1 VSERPSDKAASTRFD
16 LRLFKP
22 GFAQA
27 QLPDTQGLAGMDEKS
42 PRTVLIIDD
51 DPLVRRTLAD
61 FLTGCG
67 FQTATAQDGAEGLA
81 QARSGQFQV
90 VLVDLNLPRV
100 DGLQVITALQAEQP
114 QLPVIVVSG
123 TGVLDDALAAMRQGA
138 WDYLTKPIHDMN
150 KVLVIVEQTL
160 DKARLIAERDRYRH
174 ELEQLNR
181 SLEVEVARQTEDL
194 RRRNRE
200 LSALNRV
207 SYAISNPLDLDNMLH
222 RAINA
227 AVAAIKADGGAVRL
241 LNPATGQLVT
251 AAACNLPEP
260 FLTSSLAIPL
270 GEGIIGQV
278 AQSGHPRGVESFDHD
293 PWLAPLAE
301 SAAFRSYL
309 CVPLRTRDEILGTLG
324 VIMEA
329 EFDVSAHELEL
340 LANIGNQIGVAV
352 ERLRL
357 SEQIRDQARQVQGII
372 STVPEGVV
380 LLDAGLKVLTANPAA
395 RKYLRALA
403 DAEAGDTLT
412 HLGGRPVAELLT
424 VPPHGLWH
432 EVKLDGPPRLVF
444 EMVAR
449 PMEEEPDAGDSVLV
463 IRDVTQE
470 RAFQERLQ
478 QQDRLA
484 AVGQLA
490 AGIAHDFNNIMAVIV
505 LYSGLLSRTLDLSPK
520 AHEQLKVISRQA
532 KQATKLIQ
540 QILDF
545 SRRSI
550 LERQP
555 LDLVPPLKE
564 IVKLLQRTLPENI
577 QVSLEVAPG
586 EYVVNADPTRMQQVF
601 MNLAVNARDAMPT
614 GGELCINLGRIQVQD
629 SQDAP
634 VQELEPGGWVRIIV
648 RDSGTG
654 IPPDLLSHVFEPFF
668 TTKEPG
674 KGSGLGLAQ
683 VYGIVTQHQGYI
695 DVASTVGEGTAFTL
709 YLPALPL
716 TGVETPQAEQNAPV
730 DGQQEMVLVVE
741 DNRATRQALRDALEA
756 LNYRTLEAEDGREGL
771 ELFERYQNEIAL
783 VLTDLVMPQMGG
795 QALIRE
801 LLKRDPAVKVVVI
814 TGHPLEE
821 DVLHLRVKGLIDV
834 VEKPVS
840 LEQLAQ
846 VIKHRLNSDPHRP
859 HRE

>member
-1 VSERPSDKAASTRFD
+1 
-16 LRLFKP
+16 
-22 GFAQA
+22 
-27 QLPDTQGLAGMDEKS
+27 
-42 PRTVLIIDD
+42 
-51 DPLVRRTLAD
+51 
-61 FLTGCG
+61 
-67 FQTATAQDGAEGLA
+67 
-81 QARSGQFQV
+81 
-90 VLVDLNLPRV
+90 
-100 DGLQVITALQAEQP
+100 
-114 QLPVIVVSG
+114 
-123 TGVLDDALAAMRQGA
+123 
-138 WDYLTKPIHDMN
+138 
-150 KVLVIVEQTL
+150 
-160 DKARLIAERDRYRH
+160 
-174 ELEQLNR
+174 
-181 SLEVEVARQTEDL
+181 VARQTEDL

-222 RAINA
+222 RAVNA
-227 AVAAIKADGGAVRL
+227 AVAAVKADGGAVRL
-241 LNPATGQLVT
+241 LNPATNQLVI
-251 AAACNLPEP
+251 AAACNLPDS
-260 FLTSSLAIPL
+260 FLATSRAIPL

-278 AQSGHPRGVESFDHD
+278 AQNGHPRGAENFGHD
-293 PWLAPLAE
+293 PWLAPLAA

-309 CVPLRTRDEILGTLG
+309 CVPLRTRDEIVGTLG
-324 VIMEA
+324 VIMQA

-357 SEQIRDQARQVQGII
+357 SEQTRDQARQVQGII

-380 LLDAGLKVLTANPAA
+380 LLNADARVLLANPAA
-395 RKYLRALA
+395 RKHLTALA
-403 DAEAGDTLT
+403 DAGVGDTLT

-424 VPPHGLWH
+424 PPPRGLWH
-432 EVKLDGPPRLVF
+432 EIKLDGPPRQVF

-449 PMEEEPDAGDSVLV
+449 PMEEEAGVGDSVLV

-470 RAFQERLQ
+470 REFQERLQ

-520 AHEQLKVISRQA
+520 GHEQLKVIARQA

-577 QVSLEVAPG
+577 QVALDVAPG
-586 EYVVNADPTRMQQVF
+586 AYVVNADPTRMQQVF
-601 MNLAVNARDAMPT
+601 MNLAVNARDAMPS
-614 GGELCINLGRIQVQD
+614 GGELCIELDRLQVQD
-629 SQDAP
+629 GQGAP
-634 VQELEPGGWVRIIV
+634 IQELGTGDWVRIIV
-648 RDSGTG
+648 RDTGTG

-668 TTKEPG
+668 TTKAPG

-683 VYGIVTQHQGYI
+683 VYGIVTQHNGYI
-695 DVASTVGEGTAFTL
+695 DVASTLREGTTFTL
-709 YLPALPL
+709 YLPALPQ
-716 TGVETPQAEQNAPV
+716 TGAETPQAQSETPTE
-730 DGQQEMVLVVE
+730 GQQETVLVVE
-741 DNRATRQALRDALEA
+741 DNRATRRALRDALEA
-756 LNYRTLEAEDGREGL
+756 LNYRALEAEDGRDGL
-771 ELFERYQNEIAL
+771 ELYERHQDEIAL
-783 VLTDLVMPQMGG
+783 VLTDLVMPEMGG
-795 QALIRE
+795 QALIHE
-801 LLKRDPAVKVVVI
+801 LRQRNPAVKVVVI

-821 DVLHLRVKGLIDV
+821 EISHLRAKGRVEV
-834 VEKPVS
+834 VEKPVD

-846 VIKHRLNSDPHRP
+846 VIRRSLNSG
-859 HRE
+859 